1 MNVFKNIFSKKD
13 KLPQRVTEKNTIYSP
28 LAGTSIPLRE
38 IGDGVFSEEILG
50 KGCGIIPSEEIVYAP
65 FNGKVI
71 QVIDTRHALGLCSDD
86 GIELLIHIGM
96 DTVSMNGNGFHT
108 FVSEG
113 DTFSCGQKLM
123 QFSKKAI
130 KSAGYSDTTAVIVTN
145 TSSFSSIELCN
156 ESKINSLDRL
166 LALKPK

>member
-71 QVIDTRHALGLCSDD
+71 QVIDTRHALGLGS
-86 GIELLIHIGM
+86 
-96 DTVSMNGNGFHT
+96 
-108 FVSEG
+108 
-113 DTFSCGQKLM
+113 
-123 QFSKKAI
+123 
-130 KSAGYSDTTAVIVTN
+130 SATGG
-145 TSSFSSIELCN
+145 
-156 ESKINSLDRL
+156 R
-166 LALKPK
+166 P